1 MMKHRN
7 FSLAAALVGLAILT
21 GCASRHEPLRTVDHV
36 DIERFMGRWYVVAH
50 TATAF
55 DRNAFNSVEEYS
67 LRDDGRIATT
77 YTFNVGAHDG
87 PERVFNPVG
96 TVRDPRTNARWD
108 MQFLWPFQSD
118 FNIIYLD
125 GMYQTTVIGHPNR
138 RFAWIMRR
146 EPFIEPTE
154 YADLILMLQSRGFD
168 VSLLRKVPHG

>member
-1 MMKHRN
+1 MMKNRL
-7 FSLAAALVGLAILT
+7 FSIAAVLLGLAFFS
-21 GCASRHEPLRTVDHV
+21 GCASRHEPLRTVDFV
-36 DIERFMGRWYVVAH
+36 DIDRFMGRWYVIAH
-50 TATAF
+50 TPTAF
-55 DRNAFNSVEEYS
+55 DRNAYNAVEEYR

-77 YTFNVGAHDG
+77 FSFNAGGFDG
-87 PERVFNPVG
+87 RERVFNPVA

-125 GMYQTTVIGHPNR
+125 ARYQTTVIGHPNR

-168 VSLLRKVPHG
+168 VSLIRLVPHG